1 MRGVRLFFGIEI
13 RHVEVVIGVLKYT
26 NKILCFLWLKN
37 IPYRLTIN
45 ADMSRICVPF
55 KEGEA
60 VRCLTKT

>member
-1 MRGVRLFFGIEI
+1 VLCSVERRRVRA
-13 RHVEVVIGVLKYT
+13 VVGRPESI
-26 NKILCFLWLKN
+26 NKILCLLWLKN
-37 IPYRLTIN
+37 IPHRLTIK

>member
-1 MRGVRLFFGIEI
+1 VLYGAQIGRDWAVAGVPES
-13 RHVEVVIGVLKYT
+13 V
-26 NKILCFLWLKN
+26 NKILFLLWLKN
-37 IPYRLTIN
+37 IPHRLTIE